1 MFNGATYDGTA
12 TQFAGAG
19 GFMAEYVR
27 ATREA
32 RATRDSRDGAMGDS
46 SRFENIFENRFSM
59 MMMMM
64 NVCWGDACER
74 AVGVMCV
81 RVSD

>member
-27 ATREA
+27 ATEMRDTRGEGDA
-32 RATRDSRDGAMGDS
+32 RLEG
-46 SRFENIFENRFSM
+46 
-59 MMMMM
+59 
-64 NVCWGDACER
+64 WGDGR
-74 AVGVMCV
+74 QLAV
-81 RVSD
+81 